1 MSLRLA
7 VCFLLCSVA
16 AAAVETP
23 LTPRAIDEALTIG
36 QSTLERVRGRFHAPY
51 RVAVNRGPVDYIEV
65 ITPFRRVALAGEE
78 RARIGD
84 RSFGQRQVRDDPS
97 LIREE
102 LELRIELTFHPLNT
116 YVAVPSYEV
125 RLAGTRGAGF
135 EPRTLDRMP
144 RYGARV
150 EGAPTVTPLPAGP
163 VLPGASQPILG
174 GTVVARFDLRAL
186 DPAASYDAL
195 IHEGGAE
202 LARARVDLARLK

>member
-1 MSLRLA
+1 MGPRRGQRQRREISTRQPFERVHAGSCYDGRMSLRLA

-84 RSFGQRQVRDDPS
+84 RSFGQRQV
-97 LIREE
+97 
-102 LELRIELTFHPLNT
+102 
-116 YVAVPSYEV
+116 
-125 RLAGTRGAGF
+125 
-135 EPRTLDRMP
+135 
-144 RYGARV
+144 
-150 EGAPTVTPLPAGP
+150 
-163 VLPGASQPILG
+163 
-174 GTVVARFDLRAL
+174 
-186 DPAASYDAL
+186 
-195 IHEGGAE
+195 
-202 LARARVDLARLK
+202 